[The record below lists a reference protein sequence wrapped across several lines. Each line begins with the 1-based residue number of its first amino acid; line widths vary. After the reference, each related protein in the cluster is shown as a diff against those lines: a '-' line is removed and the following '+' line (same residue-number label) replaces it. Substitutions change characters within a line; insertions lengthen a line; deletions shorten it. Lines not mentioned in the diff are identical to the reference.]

1 MKTKNKISIQH
12 ALQREGLGL
21 LRKAYVT
28 HRKVLSILLVPQ
40 WNQSVAKEMKNEYK
54 FTVQPTTRQL

>member
-1 MKTKNKISIQH
+1 MHYSVKDW
-12 ALQREGLGL
+12 GL

-40 WNQSVAKEMKNEYK
+40 
-54 FTVQPTTRQL
+54 